1 MLQLYKN
8 VAERG
13 VWAKMLMEAYDF
25 YTRGYVDVAMLKYLV
40 LAELGYEVAQSNV
53 AYILD
58 TGETN
63 SYQNTEKYK
72 RALLQWGRAAG
83 QG

>member
-1 MLQLYKN
+1 
-8 VAERG
+8 
-13 VWAKMLMEAYDF
+13 MLMEAYDF